1 MNRTGSNPGKKDLRP
16 LALVLFALAILSAAA
31 VRLGWLPILSR
42 HEVPA
47 PQKLAWCDG
56 SVATGLYRVPAD
68 AAYPAGFEAEPPRA
82 EAAPRQ
88 EAKAPKPPPA
98 KPPPAKLAPLFFK
111 PIPINQADEEL
122 LITIPGIG
130 PAFARRIIEFR
141 DQHGRINAI
150 EELDAVKGVGPAKLK
165 ILKAH
170 LVVD

>member
-1 MNRTGSNPGKKDLRP
+1 MNEKNNDTGRRDRRP
-16 LALVLFALAILSAAA
+16 LALLLFALTILGVAAL
-31 VRLGWLPILSR
+31 RQGWLFAP
-42 HEVPA
+42 PA
-47 PQKLAWCDG
+47 HVAAPPKLAWCDG

-68 AAYPAGFEAEPPRA
+68 AEYPVEGKEPLEGKEPQV
-82 EAAPRQ
+82 EPVSRQ
-88 EAKAPKPPPA
+88 EAKASQPPPA
-98 KPPPAKLAPLFFK
+98 RLAPLFFK

-141 DQHGRINAI
+141 EQHGRINAI

>member
-1 MNRTGSNPGKKDLRP
+1 MNSTSSDTGKKDLRP
-16 LALVLFALAILSAAA
+16 LVLVLFALCILSVTAI
-31 VRLGWLPILSR
+31 RNGWIPSLSQP
-42 HEVPA
+42 VSA

-56 SVATGLYRVPAD
+56 SLATGLYRVPAD
-68 AAYPAGFEAEPPRA
+68 AAYPAEVETEPPRA
-82 EAAPRQ
+82 EPAPGQ
-88 EAKAPKPPPA
+88 EAKAA
-98 KPPPAKLAPLFFK
+98 KPPPAKLALLFFK

-141 DQHGRINAI
+141 EQHSRINAI
-150 EELDAVKGVGPAKLK
+150 EELDAVSGIGPAKLK

>member
-1 MNRTGSNPGKKDLRP
+1 MNSTSTDRGKKDLRP
-16 LALVLFALAILSAAA
+16 LALLLFSLSILGAAA
-31 VRLGWLPILSR
+31 FRLGWLPILSKQ
-42 HEVPA
+42 EVPA

-68 AAYPAGFEAEPPRA
+68 AAYPVEVEAEQPRA
-82 EAAPRQ
+82 EPVPGP
-88 EAKAPKPPPA
+88 EAKAP

-141 DQHGRINAI
+141 EQHGRINAI
-150 EELDAVKGVGPAKLK
+150 EELDAVNGVGPAKLK

>member
-1 MNRTGSNPGKKDLRP
+1 MVLI
-16 LALVLFALAILSAAA
+16 LFALGILLVTA
-31 VRLGWLPILSR
+31 VRLGWLTNPAR
-42 HEVPA
+42 QVPA

-68 AAYPAGFEAEPPRA
+68 AEYPGEEEQPQAT
-82 EAAPRQ
+82 
-88 EAKAPKPPPA
+88 PPPEHHANAA
-98 KPPPAKLAPLFFK
+98 KPPPARLAPLFFK

-122 LITIPGIG
+122 LTTIPGIG

-141 DQHGRINAI
+141 EQHGRINAI
-150 EELDAVKGVGPAKLK
+150 DELDAVKGVGPAKLK

>member
-1 MNRTGSNPGKKDLRP
+1 MNRTGTDTGRKDLRP
-16 LALVLFALAILSAAA
+16 LVLFLCALGILSVTAA
-31 VRLGWLPILSR
+31 RMGWPILPQ

-68 AAYPAGFEAEPPRA
+68 FAYPAEEDQSPA
-82 EAAPRQ
+82 EAASGQ
-88 EAKAPKPPPA
+88 EPKAPRN
-98 KPPPAKLAPLFFK
+98 PPAKLAPLFFK

-130 PAFARRIIEFR
+130 PVFARRSIEFS
-141 DQHGRINAI
+141 DQHGRNNAI
-150 EELDAVKGVGPAKLK
+150 EELDEVKGIGPAKLEK
-165 ILKAH
+165 LKAH

>member
-68 AAYPAGFEAEPPRA
+68 AAYPVAEEQPQV
-82 EAAPRQ
+82 EVAPGQ
-88 EAKAPKPPPA
+88 EPKAA
-98 KPPPAKLAPLFFK
+98 KPPPARLAPLFFK

-122 LITIPGIG
+122 LTTIPGIG
-130 PAFARRIIEFR
+130 PAFARRIIDFR
-141 DQHGRINAI
+141 GQQGRINAI